1 MRGTTEEQPLNENII
16 IRREE
21 AEEEEEGERWGH
33 VRTVHPIAS
42 AACVYVFCAATACC
56 ML

>member
-21 AEEEEEGERWGH
+21 EEEEEEEGERWGH

-42 AACVYVFCAATACC
+42 AACV
-56 ML
+56 